1 MSHITLIRHG
11 QANTHAKDEASYDKL
26 SDLGHQQARWLG
38 EYLTQTQ
45 AHYTRVYCGTLRR
58 HIETAQSLGA
68 DRYGEIVQD
77 ARLNEFGYFSLE
89 LAMFE
94 QKGLA
99 RPTSREEFARHMPQ
113 TFAAWMHDELDGL
126 PESFA
131 DFNARISAAIAEI
144 LEGSGPALVVTSAG
158 VISTVM
164 RNTLKLEEE
173 SWARMC
179 LAIYNSSMHNV
190 QSFMDAPLLTQF
202 NGIPHLDPRDR
213 HYAQTHL

>member
-1 MSHITLIRHG
+1 MSHMTLIRHG

-26 SDLGHQQARWLG
+26 SDLGHQQAQWLG
-38 EYLTQTQ
+38 EYLQDTQ
-45 AHYTRVYCGTLRR
+45 AHYTRVYCGTMRR
-58 HIETAQSLGA
+58 HMETAQSLGA

-77 ARLNEFGYFSLE
+77 ERLNEFGYFALE

-113 TFAAWMHDELDGL
+113 TFAAWSRDELVDI

-131 DFNARISAAIAEI
+131 AFNTRISAAIADI

-158 VISTVM
+158 VISTVL
-164 RNTLKLEEE
+164 RNTLQLGEE

-190 QSFMDAPLLTQF
+190 QSFMGTPLLTQF
-202 NGIPHLDPRDR
+202 NGIPHLDPQER
-213 HYAQTHL
+213 HSAQTHL